1 MGLRNRIKGGPSVRQ
16 LVSEGMDI
24 ADQVVTDKDA
34 LNKLKYNLATIQA
47 RALLGGSG
55 FPITKYTIC
64 FLCSLVVGS
73 GTWTYLFHPENLVY
87 FNTYALAVVPVIG
100 ILTGSYVTGSSI
112 KRKWSK
118 TDEKNNG

>member
-1 MGLRNRIKGGPSVRQ
+1 MGLRNRLKGGPSVRQ
-16 LVSEGMDI
+16 LVSEVVDV
-24 ADQVVTDKDA
+24 ADQAITDKDA

-47 RALLGGSG
+47 QALLGGQG

-73 GTWTYLFHPENLVY
+73 GTWTYLFNPANIAY

-100 ILTGSYVTGSSI
+100 ILTGSYVTGTSI
-112 KRKWSK
+112 KRKWS
-118 TDEKNNG
+118 NGK